1 LSDGKLMYR
10 YDEFDETLVR
20 ERARQFRGQ
29 VQRRLAGELREENFK
44 PLRLQNGVYLQLHA
58 YMLRIAI
65 PYGQLSARQ
74 LRQLAMIADKYDKG
88 YGHFTTRQN
97 IQYNWVALADMPDVL
112 DALADVEM
120 HAIQTSGNC
129 IRNVTSDHLAGAC
142 ADELEDPRPWCEIIR
157 QWSTFHPEFTSLP
170 RKFKIAVTAAT
181 PDRAA
186 VRVHDIGLHM
196 KRDAAGEI
204 GFEVIVGGGLGR
216 TPYVGLTI
224 RDWVSKQDLLSYLEA
239 NMRVYNR
246 HGRRDNKNKARIKIL
261 VNELGEA
268 EYRRQV
274 DEEFANQHAWEKV
287 VLPQEEVD
295 RIAAYFAPPKFEKLS
310 VTSDVFEKAKAGDRA
325 FARWAKNN
333 LRTHKTPGYISVHIA
348 LKAQGIAPGDCTG
361 DQMRA
366 AADIAE
372 KYALD
377 DIRVAHEQDL
387 ALPHVKL
394 DDVPAVYAALKA
406 AGMASSN
413 AGLASDIITCPGL
426 DYCNLANARSISVS
440 NEIQALF
447 ADPDFE
453 DEVGTLHINVSGCIN
468 ACGHHHVG
476 HIGILG
482 VDKKGEEYYQILFGG
497 RADEKAAIGEIQG
510 PGLKHEEVAPAIRRV
525 IVRYLELRSS
535 KSEKLADAMARLGQA
550 PFKEALY
557 ASA

>member
-1 LSDGKLMYR
+1 MYR

-20 ERARQFRGQ
+20 ERAKQFRGQ
-29 VQRRLAGELREENFK
+29 VERRLKGELKEENFK
-44 PLRLQNGVYLQLHA
+44 PLRLQNGVYLQLHS
-58 YMLRIAI
+58 YMFRIAI
-65 PYGQLSARQ
+65 PYGQLNATR
-74 LRQLAMIADKYDKG
+74 LRQLAMIADTYDKG

-97 IQYNWVALADMPDVL
+97 IQFNWIPLANIPDVL

-129 IRNVTSDHLAGAC
+129 IRNVTSDHLAGA
-142 ADELEDPRPWCEIIR
+142 AFDELEDPRPWCEIIR
-157 QWSTFHPEFTSLP
+157 QWSTFHPEFSALP

-186 VRVHDIGLHM
+186 VKVHDIGLLM
-196 KRDAAGEI
+196 KKNSKGEA
-204 GFEVIVGGGLGR
+204 GFEVLVGGGLGR
-216 TPYVGLTI
+216 TPYVGPTI
-224 RDWVSKQDLLSYLEA
+224 RDWVSKAELLSYLEA
-239 NMRVYNR
+239 IMRVYNR
-246 HGRRDNKNKARIKIL
+246 YGRRDNKYKARIKIL
-261 VNELGEA
+261 VHELGVPEFT
-268 EYRRQV
+268 RQV
-274 DEEFANQHAWEKV
+274 EEEFAAQHSWEKV

-295 RIAAYFAPPKFEKLS
+295 HITAYFAPPKFEKLAAKS
-310 VTSDVFEKAKAGDRA
+310 ATLDAAVASDKV
-325 FARWAKNN
+325 FARWVKNN
-333 LRTHKTPGYISVHIA
+333 LRPHKISGYTSVHIA
-348 LKAQGIAPGDCTG
+348 LKPQGVAPGDCSSAK
-361 DQMRA
+361 MRA

-372 KYALD
+372 KFGFD

-387 ALPHVKL
+387 VLPHVKL

-406 AGMASSN
+406 AELHSSN
-413 AGLASDIITCPGL
+413 AGLGSDIIACPGL
-426 DYCNLANARSISVS
+426 DYCNLSNARSISVA

-447 ADPDFE
+447 ADPEFE

-482 VDKKGEEYYQILFGG
+482 VDKKGEEFYQILFGG
-497 RADEKAAIGEIQG
+497 RADEKASIGEIQG

-525 IVRYLELRSS
+525 IGKYLELRSS
-535 KSEKLADAMARLGQA
+535 RTEKLADTMSRLGQA

>member
-1 LSDGKLMYR
+1 MYR

-20 ERARQFRGQ
+20 ERAKQFRGQ
-29 VQRRLAGELREENFK
+29 VERRLKGELKEENFK

-58 YMLRIAI
+58 YMFRIAI
-65 PYGQLSARQ
+65 PYGQLSAKK

-97 IQYNWVALADMPDVL
+97 IQFNWIKLAEIPDALE
-112 DALADVEM
+112 ALADVEM

-129 IRNVTSDHLAGAC
+129 IRNVTSDHLAGA
-142 ADELEDPRPWCEIIR
+142 AFDELEDPRPWCEIIR
-157 QWSTFHPEFTSLP
+157 QWSTFHPEFSALP

-186 VRVHDIGLHM
+186 VKVHDIGLLM
-196 KRDAAGEI
+196 KKNEAGET
-204 GFEVIVGGGLGR
+204 GFEVLVGGGLGR
-216 TPYVGLTI
+216 TPYIGLTI

-246 HGRRDNKNKARIKIL
+246 YGRRDNKYKARIKIL

-274 DEEFANQHAWEKV
+274 EEEFANQNAWEKV
-287 VLPQEEVD
+287 VLPQEEID
-295 RIAAYFAPPKFEKLS
+295 RITAYFAPPKFETLPTKSTTLDGAIA
-310 VTSDVFEKAKAGDRA
+310 VDRH
-325 FARWAKNN
+325 FARWTKNN
-333 LRTHKTPGYISVHIA
+333 LRAHKVPGYTAVHIA
-348 LKAQGIAPGDCTG
+348 LKPQGVAPGDASSA
-361 DQMRA
+361 QMRA

-372 KYALD
+372 KYGLD
-377 DIRVAHEQDL
+377 YIRVAHEQDL
-387 ALPHVKL
+387 VLPHVKL

-406 AGMASSN
+406 ADMHASN
-413 AGLASDIITCPGL
+413 AGLGSDIIACPGL
-426 DYCNLANARSISVS
+426 DYCNLSNARSISVA

-482 VDKKGEEYYQILFGG
+482 VDKKGEEFYQILFGG

-510 PGLKHEEVAPAIRRV
+510 PGLKHEEVAPALKRV
-525 IVRYLELRSS
+525 IARYMELRTS
-535 KSEKLADAMARLGQA
+535 KTEKLADTMTRLGQA

>member
-1 LSDGKLMYR
+1 MYR

-20 ERARQFRGQ
+20 ERAKQFRGQ
-29 VQRRLAGELREENFK
+29 VERRLKGELKEENFK

-58 YMLRIAI
+58 YMFRIAI
-65 PYGQLSARQ
+65 PYGQLSARK
-74 LRQLAMIADKYDKG
+74 LRQLAMIADTYDKG

-97 IQYNWVALADMPDVL
+97 IQFNWIKLADIPDAL
-112 DALADVEM
+112 EALADVEM

-129 IRNVTSDHLAGAC
+129 IRNVTSDHLAGA
-142 ADELEDPRPWCEIIR
+142 AFDELEDPRPWCEIIR
-157 QWSTFHPEFTSLP
+157 QWSTFHPEFSALP

-186 VRVHDIGLHM
+186 VKVHDIGLLM
-196 KRDAAGEI
+196 KKNAAGET
-204 GFEVIVGGGLGR
+204 GFEVLVGGGLGR
-216 TPYVGLTI
+216 TPYIGLTI

-246 HGRRDNKNKARIKIL
+246 YGRRDNKYKARIKIL

-274 DEEFANQHAWEKV
+274 EEEFANQNAWEKV

-295 RIAAYFAPPKFEKLS
+295 RITAYFAPPKFETLPPKSATL
-310 VTSDVFEKAKAGDRA
+310 DAAIAADRH
-325 FARWAKNN
+325 FARWTKNN
-333 LRTHKTPGYISVHIA
+333 LRAHKIPGYTAVHIA
-348 LKAQGIAPGDCTG
+348 LKPQGVAPGDASSA
-361 DQMRA
+361 QMRA

-372 KYALD
+372 KYGLD

-387 ALPHVKL
+387 VLPHVKM

-406 AGMASSN
+406 ADMHASN
-413 AGLASDIITCPGL
+413 AGLGSDIIACPGL
-426 DYCNLANARSISVS
+426 DYCNLSNARSISVA
-440 NEIQALF
+440 NEVQALF

-482 VDKKGEEYYQILFGG
+482 VDKKGEEFYQILFGG

-510 PGLKHEEVAPAIRRV
+510 PGLRHEEVAPALKRV
-525 IVRYLELRSS
+525 ISKYLELRTS
-535 KSEKLADAMARLGQA
+535 KNEKLADAMTRLGQA

>member
-1 LSDGKLMYR
+1 MYR

-20 ERARQFRGQ
+20 ERTKQFRGQ
-29 VQRRLAGELREENFK
+29 VERRLKGELREENFK

-58 YMLRIAI
+58 YMFRIAI
-65 PYGQLSARQ
+65 PYGQLSGKK

-97 IQYNWVALADMPDVL
+97 IQFNWIPLAQIPDALVALN
-112 DALADVEM
+112 DVEM
-120 HAIQTSGNC
+120 HSIQTSGNC
-129 IRNVTSDHLAGAC
+129 IRNVTSDHLAGAA

-157 QWSTFHPEFTSLP
+157 QWSTFHPEFAALP
-170 RKFKIAVTAAT
+170 RKFKIAVTAAS

-186 VRVHDIGLHM
+186 VKVHDIGLFM
-196 KRDAAGEI
+196 KKNASGET
-204 GFEVIVGGGLGR
+204 GFEVLVGGGLGR
-216 TPYVGLTI
+216 TPYIGPTV

-239 NMRVYNR
+239 IMRVYNR
-246 HGRRDNKNKARIKIL
+246 YGRRDNKFKARVKIL
-261 VNELGEA
+261 VHELGVPEFT
-268 EYRRQV
+268 RQV
-274 DEEFANQHAWEKV
+274 EEEYANQQTWEKV
-287 VLPQEEVD
+287 VLPPEEVT
-295 RIAAYFAPPKFEKLS
+295 RITSYFAPPKFETLPAKSATLDAAIA
-310 VTSDVFEKAKAGDRA
+310 SDRV
-325 FARWAKNN
+325 FARWIKNN
-333 LRTHKTPGYISVHIA
+333 LRAHKVPGYTSVHIA
-348 LKAQGIAPGDCTG
+348 LKQQGVPPGDCSA

-366 AADIAE
+366 SADIVE
-372 KYALD
+372 KYGSD

-387 ALPHVKL
+387 VLPHVKL

-406 AGMASSN
+406 AGLHASN
-413 AGLASDIITCPGL
+413 AGMGSDIISCPGL
-426 DYCNLANARSISVS
+426 DYCNLSNARSISVA

-482 VDKKGEEYYQILFGG
+482 VDKKGEEFYQILFGG

-510 PGLKHEEVAPAIRRV
+510 PGLKHDEVAPALRRV
-525 IVRYLELRSS
+525 IGKYLELRSS
-535 KSEKLADAMARLGQA
+535 RSEKLADTMSRLGQA

>member
-1 LSDGKLMYR
+1 MYR

-29 VQRRLAGELREENFK
+29 VERRLKGELKEENFK

-58 YMLRIAI
+58 YMFRIAV
-65 PYGQLSARQ
+65 PYGQLSSKK

-88 YGHFTTRQN
+88 FGHFTTRQN
-97 IQYNWVALADMPDVL
+97 IQFNWIKLAEIPDALE
-112 DALADVEM
+112 ALADVEM

-129 IRNVTSDHLAGAC
+129 IRNVTSDHLAGA
-142 ADELEDPRPWCEIIR
+142 AHDELEDPRPWCEIIR
-157 QWSTFHPEFTSLP
+157 QWSTFHPEFSALP

-186 VRVHDIGLHM
+186 VKVHDIGLLM
-196 KRDAAGEI
+196 KKNAAGET
-204 GFEVIVGGGLGR
+204 GFEVMVGGGLGR
-216 TPYVGLTI
+216 TPYIGLTV

-246 HGRRDNKNKARIKIL
+246 YGRRDNKYKARIKIL

-268 EYRRQV
+268 EYRREV
-274 DEEFANQHAWEKV
+274 EEEFANQNAWEKV

-295 RIAAYFAPPKFEKLS
+295 RITAYFAPPKFETLP
-310 VTSDVFEKAKAGDRA
+310 AKSATLDAAIAADRH

-333 LRTHKTPGYISVHIA
+333 LRAHKIPGYTAVHIA
-348 LKAQGIAPGDCTG
+348 LKPQGVAPGDASS

-372 KYALD
+372 KFGLD

-387 ALPHVKL
+387 VLPHVKL

-406 AGMASSN
+406 SDMHASN
-413 AGLASDIITCPGL
+413 AGLGSDIIACPGL
-426 DYCNLANARSISVS
+426 DYCNLSNARSISVA

-482 VDKKGEEYYQILFGG
+482 VDKKGEEFYQILFGG
-497 RADEKAAIGEIQG
+497 RADEKATIGEIQG
-510 PGLKHEEVAPAIRRV
+510 PGLRHEEVAPALKRV
-525 IVRYLELRSS
+525 ISRYMELRTS
-535 KSEKLADAMARLGQA
+535 KTEKLADTMIRLGQA

>member
-1 LSDGKLMYR
+1 MYR

-20 ERARQFRGQ
+20 ERTKQFRGQ
-29 VQRRLAGELREENFK
+29 VERRLKGDLKEENFK
-44 PLRLQNGVYLQLHA
+44 PLRLQNGVYLQLHS
-58 YMLRIAI
+58 YMFRIAI
-65 PYGQLSARQ
+65 PYGQLNAVR
-74 LRQLAMIADKYDKG
+74 LRQLAVIADKYDKG

-97 IQYNWVALADMPDVL
+97 IQFNWIPLANIPDTL
-112 DALADVEM
+112 DLLNDVEM
-120 HAIQTSGNC
+120 HSIQTSGNC
-129 IRNVTSDHLAGAC
+129 IRNVTSDHLAGA
-142 ADELEDPRPWCEIIR
+142 ASDELEDPRPWCEIIR
-157 QWSTFHPEFTSLP
+157 QWSTFHPEFSALP
-170 RKFKIAVTAAT
+170 RKFKIAVTAAA

-186 VRVHDIGLHM
+186 VKVHDIGLLM
-196 KRDAAGEI
+196 KRNAAGEA
-204 GFEVIVGGGLGR
+204 GFEVMVGGGLGR
-216 TPYVGLTI
+216 TPYVGPTV

-239 NMRVYNR
+239 IMRVYNR
-246 HGRRDNKNKARIKIL
+246 YGRRDNKFKARIKIL
-261 VNELGEA
+261 VHELGAPEFT
-268 EYRRQV
+268 RQV

-295 RIAAYFAPPKFEKLS
+295 RITAYFAPPKFEKLS
-310 VTSDVFEKAKAGDRA
+310 PKSEVLDKAVAGDRA
-325 FARWAKNN
+325 FARWVKNN
-333 LRTHKTPGYISVHIA
+333 LRPHKTPGYTSVHIA
-348 LKAQGIAPGDCTG
+348 LKPQGVPPGDCTA

-372 KYALD
+372 RYGYD

-387 ALPHVKL
+387 VLPHVKL

-406 AGMASSN
+406 ADMASSN
-413 AGLASDIITCPGL
+413 AGLGSDIISCPGL
-426 DYCNLANARSISVS
+426 DYCNLSNARSISVA

-482 VDKKGEEYYQILFGG
+482 VDKKGEEFYQILFGG
-497 RADEKAAIGEIQG
+497 RADERAAIGEIQG

-525 IVRYLELRSS
+525 IAKYLELRSS
-535 KSEKLADAMARLGQA
+535 ETEKLADTMSRLGQA

-557 ASA
+557 AAH

>member
-1 LSDGKLMYR
+1 MYR
-10 YDEFDETLVR
+10 YDQFDDTLVR
-20 ERARQFRGQ
+20 ERAKQFRGQ
-29 VQRRLAGELREENFK
+29 VERRLKGELREENFK

-58 YMLRIAI
+58 YMFRIAI
-65 PYGQLSARQ
+65 PYGQLNAVR

-97 IQYNWVALADMPDVL
+97 IQFNWIPLANIPDVL

-129 IRNVTSDHLAGAC
+129 IRNVTSDHLAGA
-142 ADELEDPRPWCEIIR
+142 AHDELEDPRPWCEIIR
-157 QWSTFHPEFTSLP
+157 QWSTFHPEFSALP

-186 VRVHDIGLHM
+186 VKVHDIGLLM
-196 KRDAAGEI
+196 KKKASGDV
-204 GFEVIVGGGLGR
+204 GFEVMVGGGLGR
-216 TPYVGLTI
+216 TPYVGPTV

-239 NMRVYNR
+239 IMRVYNR
-246 HGRRDNKNKARIKIL
+246 YGRRDNKFKARIKIL
-261 VNELGEA
+261 VHELGVPEFT
-268 EYRRQV
+268 RQV
-274 DEEFANQHAWEKV
+274 EEEFANQQAWEKV
-287 VLPQEEVD
+287 ILPQEEVD
-295 RIAAYFAPPKFEKLS
+295 RITAYFAPPKFEKLPAKS
-310 VTSDVFEKAKAGDRA
+310 AALDAAIASDRV
-325 FARWAKNN
+325 FARWTKNN
-333 LRTHKTPGYISVHIA
+333 LRAHKVPGYTSVHIA
-348 LKAQGIAPGDCTG
+348 LKPQGVPPGDASA

-372 KYALD
+372 RYGHD

-387 ALPHVKL
+387 VLPHVKL
-394 DDVPAVYAALKA
+394 DDVPAVYATLKA
-406 AGMASSN
+406 AGLHASN
-413 AGLASDIITCPGL
+413 AGLGSDIIACPGL
-426 DYCNLANARSISVS
+426 DYCNLSNARSISVA

-447 ADPDFE
+447 ADPEFE

-482 VDKKGEEYYQILFGG
+482 VDKKGEEFYQILFGG

-510 PGLKHEEVAPAIRRV
+510 PGLKHEEVAPALKRV
-525 IVRYLELRSS
+525 VTKYLELRSS
-535 KSEKLADAMARLGQA
+535 KSEKLADTMSRLGQA

>member
-1 LSDGKLMYR
+1 MYR
-10 YDEFDETLVR
+10 YDEFDETRVR
-20 ERARQFRGQ
+20 ERAKQFRGQ
-29 VQRRLAGELREENFK
+29 VERRLKGELKEENFK

-58 YMLRIAI
+58 YMFRIAV
-65 PYGQLSARQ
+65 PYGQLSSRK

-97 IQYNWVALADMPDVL
+97 IQFNWIKLAEIPDALE
-112 DALADVEM
+112 ALADVEM

-129 IRNVTSDHLAGAC
+129 IRNVTSDHLAGA
-142 ADELEDPRPWCEIIR
+142 AFDELEDPRPWCEIIR
-157 QWSTFHPEFTSLP
+157 QWSTFHPEFSALP

-186 VRVHDIGLHM
+186 VKVHDIGLLM
-196 KRDAAGEI
+196 KKNAEGEV
-204 GFEVIVGGGLGR
+204 GFEVLVGGGLGR
-216 TPYVGLTI
+216 TPYIGLTI

-246 HGRRDNKNKARIKIL
+246 HGRRDNKYKARIKIL

-268 EYRRQV
+268 EYRREV
-274 DEEFANQHAWEKV
+274 EEEFANQNAWEKV

-295 RIAAYFAPPKFEKLS
+295 RITAYFAPPKFETLP
-310 VTSDVFEKAKAGDRA
+310 AKSAALDAAIAADRH
-325 FARWAKNN
+325 FARWTKNN
-333 LRTHKTPGYISVHIA
+333 LRAHKIPGYTAVHIA
-348 LKAQGIAPGDCTG
+348 LKPQGVAPGDCSSA
-361 DQMRA
+361 QMRA

-372 KYALD
+372 KFGLD

-387 ALPHVKL
+387 VLPHVKL

-406 AGMASSN
+406 ADMHASN
-413 AGLASDIITCPGL
+413 AGLGSDIIACPGL
-426 DYCNLANARSISVS
+426 DYCNLSNARSISVA
-440 NEIQALF
+440 NEVQALF
-447 ADPDFE
+447 ADPEFE

-482 VDKKGEEYYQILFGG
+482 VDKKGEEFYQILFGG

-510 PGLKHEEVAPAIRRV
+510 PGLRHEEVAPALKRV
-525 IVRYLELRSS
+525 ISRYMELRIS
-535 KSEKLADAMARLGQA
+535 KTEKLADTMTRLGQA

>member
-1 LSDGKLMYR
+1 MYR

-20 ERARQFRGQ
+20 ERAKQFRGQ
-29 VQRRLAGELREENFK
+29 VERRLKGELKEENFK

-58 YMLRIAI
+58 YMFRIAV
-65 PYGQLSARQ
+65 PYGQLSSRK

-97 IQYNWVALADMPDVL
+97 IQFNWIKLAEIPDALED
-112 DALADVEM
+112 LADVEM

-129 IRNVTSDHLAGAC
+129 IRNVTSDHLAGA
-142 ADELEDPRPWCEIIR
+142 AHDELEDPRPWCEIIR
-157 QWSTFHPEFTSLP
+157 QWSTFHPEFSALP

-186 VRVHDIGLHM
+186 VKVHDIGLLM
-196 KRDAAGEI
+196 KKNAAGET
-204 GFEVIVGGGLGR
+204 GFEVMVGGGLGR
-216 TPYVGLTI
+216 TPYIGLTV
-224 RDWVSKQDLLSYLEA
+224 RDWISKQDLLSYLEA

-246 HGRRDNKNKARIKIL
+246 YGRRDNKYKARIKIL

-274 DEEFANQHAWEKV
+274 EEEFANQNAWEKV
-287 VLPQEEVD
+287 VLPQEEID
-295 RIAAYFAPPKFEKLS
+295 RITAYFAPPKFETLP
-310 VTSDVFEKAKAGDRA
+310 AKSAPLDAAIAADRH
-325 FARWAKNN
+325 FARWTKNN
-333 LRTHKTPGYISVHIA
+333 LRAHKVPGYTAVHIA
-348 LKAQGIAPGDCTG
+348 LKLQGVAPGDASS
-361 DQMRA
+361 DQMRV

-372 KYALD
+372 KFGLD

-387 ALPHVKL
+387 VLPHVKL

-406 AGMASSN
+406 ADMHASN
-413 AGLASDIITCPGL
+413 AGLGSDIIACPGL
-426 DYCNLANARSISVS
+426 DYCNLSNARSISVA
-440 NEIQALF
+440 NEVQALF
-447 ADPDFE
+447 ADPEFE

-482 VDKKGEEYYQILFGG
+482 VDKKGEEFYQILFGG
-497 RADEKAAIGEIQG
+497 RADEKATIGEIQG
-510 PGLKHEEVAPAIRRV
+510 PGLRHEEVAPALKRV
-525 IVRYLELRSS
+525 ISKYMELRSG
-535 KSEKLADAMARLGQA
+535 KTEKLADTMTRLGQA

>member
-1 LSDGKLMYR
+1 MYR

-20 ERARQFRGQ
+20 ERAKQFRGQ
-29 VQRRLAGELREENFK
+29 VERRLKGELKEENFK

-58 YMLRIAI
+58 YMFRIAI
-65 PYGQLSARQ
+65 PYGQLSSKKM
-74 LRQLAMIADKYDKG
+74 RQLAMIADKYDKG

-97 IQYNWVALADMPDVL
+97 IQFNWIKLAEIPDALED
-112 DALADVEM
+112 LADVEM

-129 IRNVTSDHLAGAC
+129 IRNVTSDHLAGA
-142 ADELEDPRPWCEIIR
+142 AFDELEDPRPWCEIIR
-157 QWSTFHPEFTSLP
+157 QWSTFHPEFSSLP

-186 VRVHDIGLHM
+186 VKVHDIGLLM
-196 KRDAAGEI
+196 KKNAAGET
-204 GFEVIVGGGLGR
+204 GFEVLVGGGLGR
-216 TPYVGLTI
+216 TPYIGLTI

-246 HGRRDNKNKARIKIL
+246 HGRRDNKYKARIKIL

-274 DEEFANQHAWEKV
+274 EEEFANQNAWEKV

-295 RIAAYFAPPKFEKLS
+295 RITAYFAPPKFETLA
-310 VTSDVFEKAKAGDRA
+310 AKSAALDAAIAADRH
-325 FARWAKNN
+325 FARWTKNN
-333 LRTHKTPGYISVHIA
+333 LRAHKIPGYTAVHIA
-348 LKAQGIAPGDCTG
+348 LKPQGVAPGDASSA
-361 DQMRA
+361 QMRV

-372 KYALD
+372 KYGFD

-387 ALPHVKL
+387 VVPHVKL

-406 AGMASSN
+406 ADMHASN
-413 AGLASDIITCPGL
+413 AGLGSDLIACPGL
-426 DYCNLANARSISVS
+426 DYCNLSNARSISVA

-453 DEVGTLHINVSGCIN
+453 DEVGTLHINISGCIN

-482 VDKKGEEYYQILFGG
+482 VDKKGEEFYQILFGG
-497 RADEKAAIGEIQG
+497 RADEKATIGEIQG
-510 PGLKHEEVAPAIRRV
+510 PGLRHEEVAPALKRV
-525 IVRYLELRSS
+525 ISRYMELRAS
-535 KSEKLADAMARLGQA
+535 KTEKLADTMDRLGQA